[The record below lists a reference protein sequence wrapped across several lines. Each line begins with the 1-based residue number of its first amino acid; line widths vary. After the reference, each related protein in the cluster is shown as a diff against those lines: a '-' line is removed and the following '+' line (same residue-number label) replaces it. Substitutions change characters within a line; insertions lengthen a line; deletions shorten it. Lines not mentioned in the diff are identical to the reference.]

1 MTEERNYYEKIQSG
15 LQNFSGSEE
24 AVKAINTLCRICQ
37 QYYHK
42 YLIREKMKS
51 AEQIF
56 KNDFDETEYMAQR
69 KLDMYKDKRLRFT
82 VSEKLYLEFMGEI
95 YDKYYANEMKY
106 DELIN
111 SLSFDENIAKC
122 FKIVPTQL
130 INKLTDIMEIISK
143 YSEVKEYD
151 PLISYI
157 YERHNFSYIHNAMNV
172 IKDAL
177 KLPVPAI
184 ELSVEKVIVQD
195 KLEMIVNYLM
205 QDNIAGALF
214 TAAKMTRAL
223 SEGKC
228 YSYTSMSGHSV
239 VCLNYLC
246 EYNLKEMEKRIE
258 SIKNF
263 VESYDKEMEKLN
275 KYREMFI

>member
-1 MTEERNYYEKIQSG
+1 MD
-15 LQNFSGSEE
+15 
-24 AVKAINTLCRICQ
+24 
-37 QYYHK
+37 
-42 YLIREKMKS
+42 YL
-51 AEQIF
+51 
-56 KNDFDETEYMAQR
+56 
-69 KLDMYKDKRLRFT
+69 
-82 VSEKLYLEFMGEI
+82 
-95 YDKYYANEMKY
+95 
-106 DELIN
+106 LIM
-111 SLSFDENIAKC
+111 SL
-122 FKIVPTQL
+122 L
-130 INKLTDIMEIISK
+130 
-143 YSEVKEYD
+143 
-151 PLISYI
+151 
-157 YERHNFSYIHNAMNV
+157 NV